1 MKFERLSIE
10 PTYIG
15 SPPDKFSSF
24 LCCFDEY
31 NEKKKKKQKTK
42 NKKQNKTNK
51 QTRRNIKQNWENNVT
66 WLLYYIWDL
75 SGNGKVGKKF
85 KKSTGERERERGG

>member
-1 MKFERLSIE
+1 MKVERLSIE

-31 NEKKKKKQKTK
+31 NEKNKT
-42 NKKQNKTNK
+42 KQNKTKKQKKKTK
-51 QTRRNIKQNWENNVT
+51 QTNKKKYRAKLRKQCYMVVILYLRSKWE
-66 WLLYYIWDL
+66 
-75 SGNGKVGKKF
+75 
-85 KKSTGERERERGG
+85 R

>member
-31 NEKKKKKQKTK
+31 NEKKKQKTK
-42 NKKQNKTNK
+42 NKKQKTKQNK
-51 QTRRNIKQNWENNVT
+51 QTNKKKYRAKLRKQCYMVVILYLRSKWE
-66 WLLYYIWDL
+66 
-75 SGNGKVGKKF
+75 
-85 KKSTGERERERGG
+85 R

>member
-1 MKFERLSIE
+1 MKVERLSIE

-31 NEKKKKKQKTK
+31 NEKQKTK
-42 NKKQNKTNK
+42 NKTKQTNK
-51 QTRRNIKQNWENNVT
+51 QEEI
-66 WLLYYIWDL
+66 
-75 SGNGKVGKKF
+75 
-85 KKSTGERERERGG
+85 

>member
-31 NEKKKKKQKTK
+31 NEKKKTKNKKTK
-42 NKKQNKTNK
+42 NKTKQTNK
-51 QTRRNIKQNWENNVT
+51 QEEI
-66 WLLYYIWDL
+66 
-75 SGNGKVGKKF
+75 
-85 KKSTGERERERGG
+85 